1 MPSRLL
7 LCGDDMAKRKQ
18 YPLRVDP
25 DIWEAVER
33 WAADDLRSVNAQV
46 EFLLRRA
53 LKDAGRLKGVE
64 GVEGNYSE
72 GDAG

>member
-1 MPSRLL
+1 
-7 LCGDDMAKRKQ
+7 MAKRKQ

-46 EFLLRRA
+46 EFILRRA
-53 LKDAGRLKGVE
+53 LKDAGRLKPAGEAEE
-64 GVEGNYSE
+64 GGGKAE
-72 GDAG
+72 